1 MATKTSAAAE
11 AETFKSETYK
21 PDYFKVPD
29 FGVFQADFNRWV
41 SDFSKSFTNGKTPSV
56 DFEGLFSAQR
66 KNFEAFTS
74 ANQLAF
80 DGVKAVAQRQA
91 ELARESI
98 EEFSKLAKELAVPAS
113 AEEKLVKQA
122 EVAKAAFEQALVTM
136 REMTETLARSNS
148 QAVDVIGKR
157 VSDSFDE
164 VKVAFAKVAK
174 K

>member
-1 MATKTSAAAE
+1 MAKTNTAAE
-11 AETFKSETYK
+11 TNDYFK

-29 FGVFQADFNRWV
+29 FGQFQSDFNRWV

-56 DFEGLFSAQR
+56 DFEGLLAAHR
-66 KNFEAFTS
+66 KNFEAFSS

-91 ELARESI
+91 ELAREAV
-98 EEFSKLAKELAVPAS
+98 EDFSKLAKELSAPAS
-113 AEEKLVKQA
+113 VEEKLVKQA
-122 EVAKAAFEQALVTM
+122 EIAKSAFEQALSTM
-136 REMTETLARSNS
+136 REMNDTLVKSNA
-148 QAVDVIGKR
+148 QAIDVVSKR

-164 VKVAFAKVAK
+164 VKTAFAKTAK

>member
-1 MATKTSAAAE
+1 MAKTTSAAE
-11 AETFKSETYK
+11 HTDFFK

-29 FGVFQADFNRWV
+29 FGQFQADFNRWV
-41 SDFSKSFTNGKTPSV
+41 SDFSKSFSNGKAPTV
-56 DFEGLFSAQR
+56 DLESLFATQR

-91 ELARESI
+91 ELAREAV
-98 EEFSKLAKELAVPAS
+98 EEFSKLAKELSVPAS
-113 AEEKLVKQA
+113 VEEKLVKQA
-122 EVAKAAFEQALVTM
+122 EIAKSSFEQALATL
-136 REMTETLARSNS
+136 REMNDTLVKSNT
-148 QAVDVIGKR
+148 QAIDVVSKR

-164 VKVAFAKVAK
+164 VKTALAKGAK

>member
-1 MATKTSAAAE
+1 MAKINTT
-11 AETFKSETYK
+11 AETNEFFK

-29 FGVFQADFNRWV
+29 FGQFQADFNRWV
-41 SDFSKSFTNGKTPSV
+41 SDFSKSFANGKAPTV
-56 DFEGLFSAQR
+56 DMETLFASQR
-66 KNFEAFTS
+66 KNFEAFQS

-91 ELARESI
+91 ELARGAV
-98 EEFSKLAKELAVPAS
+98 EEFSKLAKELSAPAS
-113 AEEKLVKQA
+113 AEEKLAKQA
-122 EVAKAAFEQALVTM
+122 EVAKAAFEQALATM
-136 REMTETLARSNS
+136 RDAAETLSKSNA

-157 VSDSFDE
+157 VADSFDE